1 MIYFALLKGINVTG
15 HKTIKMA
22 ELKAMMEKL
31 GFKNVRTYIQ
41 SGNVVFESTA
51 KAEALKK
58 KIENGISGTFGFKV
72 TVVIRSR
79 AEMEKLVKE
88 YPFSKVKGHTECKI
102 SAGFLESVPEKALV
116 KELESHSSD
125 LEIIK
130 VIGDNLYHL
139 CRGNFSDSLLF
150 KKNLPEKIL
159 KINCTIRNWNT
170 VNKLLEL

>member
-1 MIYFALLKGINVTG
+1 MIYYALLKGINVSG
-15 HKTIKMA
+15 NKTIKMA

-51 KAEALKK
+51 KAEAVKK
-58 KIENGISGTFGFKV
+58 KIENGISGTFRFIV

-88 YPFSKVKGHTECKI
+88 YPFRKVKGHTEYKI

-116 KELESHSSD
+116 KELESQSSD

-150 KKNLPEKIL
+150 KRNLPEKIL

-170 VNKLLEL
+170 VNKLLEI